1 MFALV
6 ISDILLI
13 NMWATDI
20 GRHAASN
27 YDILKIIF
35 EENLKLFKQESQ
47 KKLLFVIRDFQDK
60 GRNLESTK

>member
-1 MFALV
+1 
-6 ISDILLI
+6 
-13 NMWATDI
+13 MWATDI